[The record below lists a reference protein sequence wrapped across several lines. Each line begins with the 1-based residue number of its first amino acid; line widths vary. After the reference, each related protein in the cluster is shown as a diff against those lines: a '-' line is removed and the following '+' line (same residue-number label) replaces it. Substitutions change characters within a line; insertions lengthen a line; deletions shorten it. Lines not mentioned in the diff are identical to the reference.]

1 MYLIILNKYIYRTN
15 TTTKEIKGYKN
26 SLEEAKEWCEIENG
40 KLDYNS
46 NLLELEYIYKKIEE
60 L

>member
-1 MYLIILNKYIYRTN
+1 MTEQLKQFLHNN
-15 TTTKEIKGYKN
+15 KN